1 MNVGVRQLKNSL
13 SRYLR
18 AVREGEVV
26 LVTERGRV
34 IAELRASNVRSEDA
48 ARDQSE
54 ALAKLEAE
62 GVLTRGQGRASAA
75 QPVKLRGRKQAS
87 SMVIE
92 DRG

>member
-34 IAELRASNVRSEDA
+34 IAELRPRSEDGPG
-48 ARDQSE
+48 DDKS
-54 ALAKLEAE
+54 ALAALEIQ
-62 GVLTRGQGRASAA
+62 GVLTRGHGRPSMEAAVKLPGRVRASAM
-75 QPVKLRGRKQAS
+75 L
-87 SMVIE
+87 IE
-92 DRG
+92 DRR

>member
-18 AVREGEVV
+18 AVRDGEVV

-34 IAELRASNVRSEDA
+34 IAELRPRSENA
-48 ARDQSE
+48 PGDQSE
-54 ALAKLEAE
+54 ALAELELE
-62 GVLTRGQGRASAA
+62 GVLTRGEGRTSRAE
-75 QPVKLRGRKQAS
+75 PVKLRGRMRVS

>member
-18 AVREGEVV
+18 AVRQGEVI
-26 LVTERGRV
+26 LVTERGSV
-34 IAELRASNVRSEDA
+34 IAELRPRPGDASDEDA
-48 ARDQSE
+48 A
-54 ALAKLEAE
+54 LAELELR
-62 GVLTRGQGRASAA
+62 GVLTRGQGRLTAA
-75 QPVKLRGRKQAS
+75 EPVKVRGRKRAS